1 MERATRHAPDTYIP
15 LPVSRIL
22 NLPFLRPGERVQD
35 TFLVLDTEQKS
46 FEGGACTVLTFGNA
60 SGRLAS
66 APFWDR
72 DQAAIEGIRR
82 GQVVQV
88 QGEVADYRGRR
99 QLRVSSL
106 RLLPPD
112 SVELSRLLPAVG
124 EVSRS
129 WETIDAWRG
138 ELTKP
143 RLAAVLALFYEDD
156 DFRRRYERC
165 PASVAGHH
173 AALGGLL
180 QHTVEVGAIARTIAR
195 AAGADAEL
203 VLAGVLLH
211 DIGKLEA
218 YRWDG
223 VFDYT
228 DAHSLVGHVVLG
240 ALMLERR
247 LDAAPSPPC
256 TAEERQLLLHLVLS
270 HHGRLE
276 FGSPVPPLTLEAEVL
291 HWADNASA
299 KTASMAEALRDPDAF
314 GEGLVSRKRVWQ
326 LDHRRPYRGASDWG
340 RPPDPRADRP
350 AEDSER
356 RPGA

>member
-1 MERATRHAPDTYIP
+1 MTHPAMERTTPRAPDTYIP
-15 LPVSRIL
+15 RPVSRIL
-22 NLPFLRPGERVQD
+22 DLPSLRPGEQVQD
-35 TFLVLDTEQKS
+35 TFLVLDAEQKR
-46 FEGGACTVLTFGNA
+46 FETGACTVLTFGNA

-72 DQAAIEGIRR
+72 DQSAIERIRR

-88 QGEVADYRGRR
+88 FGEVTDYRGRR

-106 RLLPPD
+106 RLLPWD
-112 SVELSRLLPAVG
+112 SVELGRLLPTVG
-124 EVSRS
+124 DASRA

-156 DFRRRYERC
+156 AFRRRYERC

-180 QHTVEVGAIARTIAR
+180 QHTVEVGAIARTIAC
-195 AAGADAEL
+195 AAGADTEL

-228 DAHSLVGHVVLG
+228 DAHFLVGHVVLG

-247 LDAAPSPPC
+247 LDAVARPPC
-256 TAEERQLLLHLVLS
+256 TALERRLLLHLVLS

-314 GEGLVSRKRVWQ
+314 GEELVSRKRIWQ

-340 RPPDPRADRP
+340 KPDPRVDSP
-350 AEDSER
+350 ACGDER
-356 RPGA
+356 